1 MLLTAELD
9 RLSATDWQPFFA
21 QERAKPY
28 FAELDA
34 FVTAAAAEKTVYPAP
49 ENIFAAFRACPASS
63 VRVVILGQDPY
74 HEPGQAMGLSFSVPD
89 GCKVPPSLRNIFKE
103 LESEFGPG
111 CAAHTDLTPWAQ
123 QGVLLLNTLLTV
135 EQGAANAHAGH
146 GWETFTR
153 AALEYA
159 AAAGTAPLAAVLWGK
174 PAQKYA
180 AIFEKAAAR
189 RPVLVLESA
198 HPSPLSAYRG
208 FFGSAPF
215 GKVNAFLENNGV
227 SKIDWYLPANATQ
240 S

>member
-34 FVTAAAAEKTVYPAP
+34 FVTAAAAERTVYPAP
-49 ENIFAAFRACPASS
+49 EDVFAALRACPAAAG
-63 VRVVILGQDPY
+63 RAVILRQGPCQG
-74 HEPGQAMGLSFSVPD
+74 PGQAMGLSFSVPD
-89 GCKVPPSLRNIFKE
+89 GCKAPPSLRNIFKE
-103 LESEFGPG
+103 VESEFGPG
-111 CAAHTDLTPWAQ
+111 SAAHTDLTPWVR
-123 QGVLLLNTLLTV
+123 QGVLLLNTVLTV

-153 AALEYA
+153 AALEFA
-159 AAAGTAPLAAVLWGK
+159 AAQGSAPLAAVLWGK

-180 AIFEKAAAR
+180 PIFNAAAAR

-215 GKVNAFLENNGV
+215 GKVNEFLKNNDAAE
-227 SKIDWYLPANATQ
+227 IDWRLPANATH

>member
-1 MLLTAELD
+1 MLLTTELD
-9 RLSATDWQPFFA
+9 KLSGTDWQLFFA

-34 FVTAAAAEKTVYPAP
+34 FVTAAAAEKTVYPAA
-49 ENIFAAFRACPASS
+49 ENIFAAFRACPVSA

-89 GCKVPPSLRNIFKE
+89 GCKAPPSLRNIFKE
-103 LESEFGPG
+103 LEAELGPG
-111 CAAHTDLTPWAQ
+111 CAAHTDLTLWAR
-123 QGVLLLNTLLTV
+123 QGVLLLNTVLTV
-135 EQGAANAHAGH
+135 EQGAANAHAGR

-159 AAAGTAPLAAVLWGK
+159 D
-174 PAQKYA
+174 
-180 AIFEKAAAR
+180 

-215 GKVNAFLENNGV
+215 GKVNAFLKNNGAAE
-227 SKIDWYLPANATQ
+227 IDWRLPANATHG
-240 S
+240 

>member
-34 FVTAAAAEKTVYPAP
+34 FVTAAAERTVYPAP
-49 ENIFAAFRACPASS
+49 ENIFAAFRACPAAS
-63 VRVVILGQDPY
+63 VRAVILGQDPY

-89 GCKVPPSLRNIFKE
+89 GCKAPPSLRNIFKE

-111 CAAHTDLTPWAQ
+111 SAAHTDLTPWAR
-123 QGVLLLNTLLTV
+123 QGVLLLNTVLTV
-135 EQGAANAHAGH
+135 EQGAAFAHAGH

-159 AAAGTAPLAAVLWGK
+159 AAQGSAPLAAVLWGK

-180 AIFEKAAAR
+180 PIFNAAAAR

-215 GKVNAFLENNGV
+215 GKVNEFLKNNDAAE
-227 SKIDWYLPANATQ
+227 IDWRLSANATH

>member
-1 MLLTAELD
+1 MLLTEQAA
-9 RLSATDWQPFFA
+9 RLQGGDWAPFFA
-21 QERAKPY
+21 AECAKPY
-28 FAELDA
+28 FAALDA
-34 FVTAAAAEKTVYPAP
+34 FVTEAAAHTTVYPAA
-49 ENIFAAFRACPASS
+49 ENIFAAFAACPAAGI
-63 VRVVILGQDPY
+63 RAVILGQDPY

-89 GCKVPPSLRNIFKE
+89 ACKAPPSLRNIFKE
-103 LESEFGPG
+103 LESETGTQR
-111 CAAHTDLTPWAQ
+111 AHNDLTPWAQ
-123 QGVLLLNTLLTV
+123 QGVLLLNTVLTV

-153 AALEYA
+153 AALEFA
-159 AAAGTAPLAAVLWGK
+159 AAQGSAPLAAVLWGK

-180 AIFEKAAAR
+180 PIFNAAAAR

-215 GKVNAFLENNGV
+215 GKVNEFLKNNDAAE
-227 SKIDWYLPANATQ
+227 IDWCLPANATH

>member
-89 GCKVPPSLRNIFKE
+89 GCKAPPSLRNIFKE
-103 LESEFGPG
+103 FSANFFS
-111 CAAHTDLTPWAQ
+111 AK
-123 QGVLLLNTLLTV
+123 LLLFPSVFSKKSNNDNSPHPLHFGLPV
-135 EQGAANAHAGH
+135 CFFIVFLACSYNCFLSGATSDRYSARKPR
-146 GWETFTR
+146 TC
-153 AALEYA
+153 LEIYSDS
-159 AAAGTAPLAAVLWGK
+159 VL
-174 PAQKYA
+174 
-180 AIFEKAAAR
+180 FVVVAAR
-189 RPVLVLESA
+189 RASSLISLTNSVCVFEL
-198 HPSPLSAYRG
+198 
-208 FFGSAPF
+208 FPF
-215 GKVNAFLENNGV
+215 VG
-227 SKIDWYLPANATQ
+227 I
-240 S
+240 

>member
-1 MLLTAELD
+1 MLLTEQAAQLQGG
-9 RLSATDWQPFFA
+9 DWAPFFA
-21 QERAKPY
+21 AECAKPY
-28 FAELDA
+28 FAALDA
-34 FVTAAAAEKTVYPAP
+34 FVTEAAAHTTVYPAA
-49 ENIFAAFRACPASS
+49 ENIFAAFAACPAAGI
-63 VRVVILGQDPY
+63 RAVILGQDPY

-89 GCKVPPSLRNIFKE
+89 ACKTPPSLRNIFKE
-103 LESEFGPG
+103 LENETGTQR
-111 CAAHTDLTPWAQ
+111 AHNDLTPWAQ
-123 QGVLLLNTLLTV
+123 QGVLLLNTVLTV

-153 AALEYA
+153 AALDYA
-159 AAAGTAPLAAVLWGK
+159 AAQGTGPLAAVLWGK

-180 AIFEKAAAR
+180 PIFTGAAAR

-215 GKVNAFLENNGV
+215 GKVNEFLKNNDAAE
-227 SKIDWYLPANATQ
+227 IDWCLPANATH

>member
-9 RLSATDWQPFFA
+9 RLSATDWQPLFA

-34 FVTAAAAEKTVYPAP
+34 FVTAAAAERTVYPAP
-49 ENIFAAFRACPASS
+49 ENIFAAFRACPAA
-63 VRVVILGQDPY
+63 GQDPY

-89 GCKVPPSLRNIFKE
+89 GCKAPPSLRNIFKE

-111 CAAHTDLTPWAQ
+111 SAAHTDLTPWAR
-123 QGVLLLNTLLTV
+123 QGVLLLNTVLTV

-159 AAAGTAPLAAVLWGK
+159 AAQGTGPLAAVLWGK

-180 AIFEKAAAR
+180 PIFNAATAR

-215 GKVNAFLENNGV
+215 GKVNKFLKNNDAAE
-227 SKIDWYLPANATQ
+227 IDWHLPANATHG
-240 S
+240 